1 MLHIHNGESVLTV
14 ARRANLPG
22 EHTAF
27 RDTLVVGPIP
37 QTDWTETRARFL
49 SESYGENLLRVRNE
63 LLQQQRMIDVAA
75 GHDEVVLWFEHDLFC
90 LVNFLYL
97 LTKLAAHRRL
107 TVVWSDQPI
116 GGRDEGELE
125 LLFES
130 RRAVTPHMLAAAQ
143 RAWAAYAS
151 PDPLP
156 LNELLGEE
164 SDFPFLRSGLALH
177 AARFPSTRNGLGSI
191 EARSLEIVAN
201 GANDFIKIFDL
212 FNTDEPRYGL
222 GDAQL
227 YRMLWTLANVAAPM
241 LAMTKRQADAPAK
254 ALFALTPAGEKV
266 LAAEADYLDLNGTDF
281 WLGGAHLANGK
292 VWRWDGRKIVQGA
305 AR

>member
-37 QTDWTETRARFL
+37 PSDWIETRARFL
-49 SESYGENLLRVRNE
+49 SESYGEKLLRVRNE
-63 LLQQQRMIDVAA
+63 LLQQQRVIDAAA

-97 LTKLAAHRRL
+97 LAKLAAHRRL
-107 TVVWSDQPI
+107 TAVWSEQPI

-143 RAWAAYAS
+143 RGWTAYAA
-151 PDPLP
+151 PDPLS
-156 LNELLGEE
+156 LNLLLAEE
-164 SDFPFLRSGLALH
+164 SDLPFLRSGLALH

-191 EARSLEIVAN
+191 ESRSLEIVAN
-201 GANDFIKIFDL
+201 GANDFAKIFDL

-227 YRMLWTLANVAAPM
+227 YRILWSLANVATPM
-241 LAMTKRQADAPAK
+241 LAMTKRESDTATK
-254 ALFALTPAGEKV
+254 ALFALTPAGERV
-266 LAAEADYLDLNGTDF
+266 LANEADYLDLNGTDF
-281 WLGGAHLANGK
+281 WLGGAHLTNGK
-292 VWRWDGRKIVQGA
+292 VWRWDGRTIVV
-305 AR
+305 

>member
-1 MLHIHNGESVLTV
+1 MV
-14 ARRANLPG
+14 ARRADLRG

-37 QTDWTETRARFL
+37 QSDWIETRARFL
-49 SESYGENLLRVRNE
+49 SESYGEKLLRVRNE
-63 LLQQQRMIDVAA
+63 LLQQERTIDAA
-75 GHDEVVLWFEHDLFC
+75 AAHDEVVLWFEHDLFC

-97 LTKLAAHRRL
+97 LTRLASHKRL
-107 TVVWSDQPI
+107 SAVWSEQPI

-125 LLFES
+125 ALFQS
-130 RRAVTPHMLAAAQ
+130 RRVVTPHMLAAAQ

-151 PDPLP
+151 PDPLA
-156 LNELLGEE
+156 LNTLAGEE
-164 SDFPFLRSGLALH
+164 GSDFPFLRSGLALH

-201 GANDFIKIFDL
+201 GANDFVKIFDL

-227 YRMLWTLANVAAPM
+227 YRMLWSLASVATPM
-241 LAMTKRQADAPAK
+241 LAMTKRPSDAPAK
-254 ALFALTPAGEKV
+254 ALFALTPAGEQV
-266 LAAEADYLDLNGTDF
+266 LAAEADYLALNGTDF
-281 WLGGAHLANGK
+281 WLGGAHLTNGK
-292 VWRWDGRKIVQGA
+292 VWRWDGRKIV
-305 AR
+305 